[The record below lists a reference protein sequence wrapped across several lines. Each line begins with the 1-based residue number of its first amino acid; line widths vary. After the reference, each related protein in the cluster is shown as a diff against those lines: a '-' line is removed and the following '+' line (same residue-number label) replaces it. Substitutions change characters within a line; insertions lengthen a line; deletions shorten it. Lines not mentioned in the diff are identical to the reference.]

1 MGEKTYHV
9 LCYSRLDIVED
20 YLFISVDSGL
30 VFVKHEISER
40 GL

>member
-1 MGEKTYHV
+1 MEEKTYHL
-9 LCYSRLDIVED
+9 LCYSRPNLVED

-30 VFVKHEISER
+30 VFVKYEISKR